1 MRALLLAALLAA
13 PASAETSA
21 VLSSES
27 KPYREALEG
36 MREALGPDAPPT
48 LSAIDEDAT
57 ADTVVAFGAKAA
69 LARRSGARTLIVA
82 LAPAYVPHRQEAAC
96 VVVIS
101 AMPAPEAMVAALLR
115 LQPELPRIWVP
126 WVSPPFESYMKAL
139 VKAGLASGVIIKA
152 VRLEKTE
159 DLPAQLRAA
168 DMEMTAILVPP
179 DPELV
184 NRSTFDM
191 LKQAA
196 RAHNAPI
203 YAPFPNLVSEGAT
216 ASIGVSFREMG
227 RAAGAAARTAA
238 AGLGCGS
245 MSYPGRVEIRV
256 SLSAALKADLKGDRA
271 YYAGFAEVVP

>member
-1 MRALLLAALLAA
+1 MRALLLAALLAG
-13 PASAETSA
+13 PASAETAA

-36 MREALGPDAPPT
+36 LREALGPDSPPT
-48 LSAIDEDAT
+48 LSAIDEDAA

-82 LAPAYVPHRQEAAC
+82 LAPAYAPSRQEAAC

-101 AMPAPEAMVAALLR
+101 AMPAPEALVAALRR
-115 LQPELPRIWVP
+115 LQPGLPRIWVP
-126 WVSPPFESYMKAL
+126 WVSPPFESYMKNL
-139 VKAGLASGVIIKA
+139 VKAGLASGVIVEA
-152 VRLEKTE
+152 VRLGKTE
-159 DLPAQLRAA
+159 DLPSQLRAA

-184 NRSTFDM
+184 SRSTFDM

-196 RAHNAPI
+196 NAQAVPI
-203 YAPFPNLVSEGAT
+203 YAPFSSLVAEGAT

-227 RAAGAAARTAA
+227 RAAGTAARTAA
-238 AGLGCGS
+238 DGLRCGT
-245 MSYPGRVEIRV
+245 MSYPERVEIRV